1 MIVGSPR
8 GCDVAAAVSA
18 AASVLVLVADA
29 RRKPRARHRP
39 RRRSRRR
46 TAVLSYQPQNREQT
60 FRLVEFADILS
71 VRFASRGEFAQW
83 ADMFTSGDSRGE

>member
-18 AASVLVLVADA
+18 AASVLVVVADA

-60 FRLVEFADILS
+60 FRLV
-71 VRFASRGEFAQW
+71 RFASRGEFAQW